1 VETVT
6 VAAERIPSSHSP
18 DMALLI
24 GIAVVVVV
32 VAWMVLSGMR
42 RHRQQ
47 PPRA

>member
-6 VAAERIPSSHSP
+6 VAAERIPSHTP

-24 GIAVVVVV
+24 GLALVVVA
-32 VAWMVLSGMR
+32 VAWMVLSGVR

-47 PPRA
+47 QPRG